1 MTVAEMLFIITKII
15 VKRAYYDG
23 IISDK
28 EYVKYNSRFSEIE
41 EEE

>member
-1 MTVAEMLFIITKII
+1 MTVAEMLFIITKIM
-15 VKRAYYDG
+15 VKRAYYDD

-28 EYVKYNSRFSEIE
+28 EYAKYNSRFSDIE

>member
-1 MTVAEMLFIITKII
+1 MTVAEMLFTITKIM
-15 VKRAYYDG
+15 VKRAYYNG

-28 EYVKYNSRFSEIE
+28 EYTEYDSRFSDIE